1 MLPRLRLTRLLP
13 PLLCVLLL
21 ALAQTPARAATGPV
35 STEIQGVWSFN
46 GGRVAIQRQT
56 DGSYTGTVVAATK
69 FAECPHPIGE
79 LMWTGIRIREDGSYW
94 GLHQWFYEGAGC
106 VLNPQLG
113 PTAWR
118 VLSSSTGAHFLRA
131 CFSSPGTTQPAISSS
146 GTSSGVTYGC
156 VDSALVAPPPS
167 TSGTAG
173 FQSAITLPSA
183 KSCFSK
189 RVFVIHVR
197 DPRNDPIHD
206 VLVRLGSHSLRVRRH
221 GAHFVSTIDLRG
233 RPKGTFT
240 VRIHVTTVLG
250 HRLTGSRTY
259 HTCVRAR
266 RSKRAR

>member
-1 MLPRLRLTRLLP
+1 MPRIRLSRSLLP
-13 PLLCVLLL
+13 ALSAL
-21 ALAQTPARAATGPV
+21 ALALAFAQAPARAADPV

-46 GGRVAIQRQT
+46 GGRVAIQRQA
-56 DGSYTGTVVAATK
+56 DSSYTGTVVAATK

-79 LMWTGIRIREDGSYW
+79 VMWTGIRLREDGSYW
-94 GLHQWFYEGAGC
+94 GLHQWFFEGSNC

-131 CFSSPGTTQPAISSS
+131 CFSSPGSTQPTISPI
-146 GTSSGVTYGC
+146 GTSSAVTYGC
-156 VDSALVAPPPS
+156 VDSALVSPPPN

-173 FQSAITLPSA
+173 FKSAITLPGA
-183 KSCFSK
+183 KQCFSR

-221 GAHFVSTIDLRG
+221 GAHFASTIDLRG

-240 VRIHVTTVLG
+240 VRIYVTTVLG

-259 HTCVRAR
+259 HTCLRGRHSR
-266 RSKRAR
+266 RTR

>member
-1 MLPRLRLTRLLP
+1 MMRRPLRPLATLLTALLSLVAP
-13 PLLCVLLL
+13 ATMGL
-21 ALAQTPARAATGPV
+21 ASASGAVAP
-35 STEIQGVWSFN
+35 EIQGVWSFN

-79 LMWTGIRIREDGSYW
+79 VMWTGIRAREDASYW
-94 GLHQWFYEGAGC
+94 GLHQWFFEGSGC
-106 VLNPQLG
+106 ILNPRLG

-131 CFSSPGTTQPAISSS
+131 CFSSPGTTQPTIALS
-146 GTSSGVTYGC
+146 GAASGVTYGC
-156 VDSALVAPPPS
+156 VDSALVSPPPS

-173 FQSAITLPSA
+173 FKSAITLPSA
-183 KSCFSK
+183 RRCFSK

-206 VLVRLGSHSLRVRRH
+206 VLVRLGSRSLRVRRH
-221 GAHFVSTIDLRG
+221 GEHFALTIDLRG

-240 VRIHVTTVLG
+240 VRIYVTTVLG

-259 HTCVRAR
+259 HTCARAR
-266 RSKRAR
+266 RSPRAR